1 MSYDFQDSQLWFPK
15 ICMIILED
23 IILKDSVA
31 IEFTKHTLYIKIR
44 KHTFSQ
50 VNPVTHSE
58 GQISYA

>member
-1 MSYDFQDSQLWFPK
+1 M

-23 IILKDSVA
+23 IILKDIVA
-31 IEFTKHTLYIKIR
+31 IEFTRHTLYIKIR

-58 GQISYA
+58 GQILYA